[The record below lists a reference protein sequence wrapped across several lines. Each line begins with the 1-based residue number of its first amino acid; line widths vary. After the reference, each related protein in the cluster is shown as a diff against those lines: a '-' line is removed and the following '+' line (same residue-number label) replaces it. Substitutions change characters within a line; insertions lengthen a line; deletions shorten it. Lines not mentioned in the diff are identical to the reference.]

1 MKKIFWTSIVW
12 IILILGFAAYMK
24 WFGQPVAQ
32 EVANFIYPDCGVVPE
47 LDCDC
52 PVYMDDA
59 VECPVCEECDDI
71 EPATC
76 NCPAQ
81 LTTDT
86 IVKDDQSEENWTS
99 LFSQLDRIE
108 SLVKSVSNGE
118 ERELT
123 DEEIAEAI
131 KARREANQ

>member
-12 IILILGFAAYMK
+12 IILILGFAAYMR

-32 EVANFIYPDCGVVPE
+32 EVANFIYQDCEVAPD

-52 PVYMDDA
+52 PVYMDDEF
-59 VECPVCEECDDI
+59 ECPACEEC
-71 EPATC
+71 EVEVAEC
-76 NCPAQ
+76 NCPSQ
-81 LTTDT
+81 VVSDS
-86 IVKDDQSEENWTS
+86 IVKEDQSEANWTS

>member
-59 VECPVCEECDDI
+59 VECPVCEEC
-71 EPATC
+71 EVAPAEC

-108 SLVKSVSNGE
+108 SLVKNVSNGE
-118 ERELT
+118 V
-123 DEEIAEAI
+123 DETVSDEQLFEEF